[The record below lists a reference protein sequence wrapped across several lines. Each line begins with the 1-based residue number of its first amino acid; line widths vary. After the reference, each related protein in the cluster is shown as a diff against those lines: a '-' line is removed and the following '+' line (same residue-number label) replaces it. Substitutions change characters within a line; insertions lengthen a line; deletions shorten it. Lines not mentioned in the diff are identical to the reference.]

1 MQQRSIKDSMLNI
14 TQSRIAAWILNLKL
28 VRDLTPN
35 IPHLVLQKSV
45 WVNIIQNWKNV
56 NDG

>member
-45 WVNIIQNWKNV
+45 
-56 NDG
+56 